1 MKIILQGK
9 IWEFNQGTSI
19 KEIANKVSADLAKA
33 TVGAI
38 INHNKIVNNNFVV
51 NEDVEIEFVT
61 NRNEVVFDQILNY
74 TAAFIT
80 GVAIEQLYGAKIDEI
95 IIKKDEEEFNVTA
108 DIQPKIGLADLPTI
122 QAKVNE
128 LLKGPSIQT
137 ITNGY
142 ELNGV
147 KFITDIA
154 LMLDLKHLKVIELQQ
169 LTGSY
174 QNGDATKLM
183 VQRIHGMVGAS
194 NKELTAKKT
203 MMEDRRSRD
212 HRTINK
218 QLKIFG
224 FDPLIGAGLPL
235 WLPNGTIIKEEIKK
249 YIKEKQW
256 QYDYVQ
262 VNTPVIGTTS
272 LYKTSGHWEH
282 YKDDMFQPFT
292 GGKGGDEEFMLRPM
306 NCPHHAGV
314 YKQEPRTYKDL
325 PLRIAEHAIQHRFES
340 SGSLTGLERVRAM
353 ELTDSHIFVRPDQ
366 VSAEFSSIYQMVE
379 EILTTF
385 NIKIDYISLS
395 LRDPADK
402 KKYFNDDAMWNR
414 AEAELEA
421 VLNDL
426 KLDYKKM
433 IGEAAF
439 YGPKL
444 DIQIKTAQNHEITV
458 ATIQLD
464 FLLPE
469 RFNISYLDAEQNLK
483 RPIAIHC
490 ASIGTYERFV
500 AILLEQ
506 TKGVL
511 PLWLAPTQ
519 IEIIPLNDEASEKY
533 ANELKQEFKQE
544 YIRSHVDLRDERL
557 SWKIREAQI
566 HKIPYQLVI
575 GHTECENN
583 TVTFRKYGSEEQITV
598 SRANFLTMIKEQIKA
613 KK

>member
-1 MKIILQGK
+1 
-9 IWEFNQGTSI
+9 
-19 KEIANKVSADLAKA
+19 
-33 TVGAI
+33 
-38 INHNKIVNNNFVV
+38 
-51 NEDVEIEFVT
+51 
-61 NRNEVVFDQILNY
+61 
-74 TAAFIT
+74 
-80 GVAIEQLYGAKIDEI
+80 
-95 IIKKDEEEFNVTA
+95 
-108 DIQPKIGLADLPTI
+108 
-122 QAKVNE
+122 
-128 LLKGPSIQT
+128 
-137 ITNGY
+137 
-142 ELNGV
+142 
-147 KFITDIA
+147 
-154 LMLDLKHLKVIELQQ
+154 
-169 LTGSY
+169 
-174 QNGDATKLM
+174 
-183 VQRIHGMVGAS
+183 
-194 NKELTAKKT
+194 
-203 MMEDRRSRD
+203 
-212 HRTINK
+212 
-218 QLKIFG
+218 
-224 FDPLIGAGLPL
+224 
-235 WLPNGTIIKEEIKK
+235 
-249 YIKEKQW
+249 
-256 QYDYVQ
+256 
-262 VNTPVIGTTS
+262 
-272 LYKTSGHWEH
+272 
-282 YKDDMFQPFT
+282 
-292 GGKGGDEEFMLRPM
+292 MLRPM